1 MLLGKAGGTE
11 LVQTVRKDTANTAAS
26 VYSEAV
32 LKREM
37 INSFLFCV
45 GKQQERI
52 VFYCCRGGLN

>member
-1 MLLGKAGGTE
+1 MLLGKAGGTD

-45 GKQQERI
+45 GK
-52 VFYCCRGGLN
+52 